1 MNGGDKGRRT
11 GTMRT
16 LGEEDTGEWPAF
28 VPPGISIVTGI
39 ALNSHLH
46 LLKATTDSQ
55 VLSKGDGRSRV

>member
-1 MNGGDKGRRT
+1 
-11 GTMRT
+11 MRT